1 MFDMVVVRFNL
12 NQHRTAVPID
22 HPNGSIT
29 ADKLANGAVG
39 DGKLATNTV
48 TVMIEALIYG

>member
-22 HPNGSIT
+22 HLDGSIT
-29 ADKLANGAVG
+29 ANKLANGAVG